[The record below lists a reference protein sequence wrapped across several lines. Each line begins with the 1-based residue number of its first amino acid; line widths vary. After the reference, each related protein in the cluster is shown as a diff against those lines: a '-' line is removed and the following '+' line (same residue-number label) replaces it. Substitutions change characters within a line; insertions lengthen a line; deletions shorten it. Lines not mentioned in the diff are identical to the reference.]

1 MINVSRCLLCDILYV
16 AASSRTSPMFSD
28 NACICF
34 ALVLF
39 RSCVKDGF
47 CEPVVT
53 YVLMLVNTTSTQQPN
68 CLASFLNIENGQK
81 ISRSDIEHIRI
92 VSSFYNTS
100 KGNLPHIKPEQNHSC
115 HSIVYFMNTITNFA
129 VHKPLRCRFS
139 NDARRYEFTRI
150 KLYQQDSEVRNT
162 HLSSN
167 RWDPTIT
174 HNLESVTR
182 SVARI

>member
-1 MINVSRCLLCDILYV
+1 MLIYKLFCFVYPNCIVFNIQDNRFVINVSRCLLCDILCV

-28 NACICF
+28 NVCICF

-81 ISRSDIEHIRI
+81 ISRSDI
-92 VSSFYNTS
+92 
-100 KGNLPHIKPEQNHSC
+100 
-115 HSIVYFMNTITNFA
+115 
-129 VHKPLRCRFS
+129 
-139 NDARRYEFTRI
+139 
-150 KLYQQDSEVRNT
+150 
-162 HLSSN
+162 
-167 RWDPTIT
+167 
-174 HNLESVTR
+174 
-182 SVARI
+182 